1 MIFLENYLIKV
12 LMQITWCCRRSTC
25 VLLAHRIVDCVLAN
39 HNKASKASK
48 PQNYKLISITV
59 CVFCEFHSKNS
70 FTFSPLTTADI
81 M

>member
-12 LMQITWCCRRSTC
+12 LMQILLLSVAAVVR

-48 PQNYKLISITV
+48 PQNYKLITITV
-59 CVFCEFHSKNS
+59 CVLVISRLIGYYFWQHNNI
-70 FTFSPLTTADI
+70 P
-81 M
+81 